1 MTDDIAAVV
10 AVFAQRLHFLLY
22 DVQKKKYIFHKNI
35 ISRVSLPCL
44 VGKVSVKTQ

>member
-1 MTDDIAAVV
+1 MILL
-10 AVFAQRLHFLLY
+10 QSLPFLRRDY
-22 DVQKKKYIFHKNI
+22 TFCCMMCKKRKYIFHKNI